1 MILTDEERER
11 LEYEKLCFLKDKLCE
26 KIQECQTM
34 DEFKALISK
43 MTPDNVRKFL
53 RQKIEDE
60 KARYETMRQRYL
72 EKQAELDNYKSEVSE

>member
-1 MILTDEERER
+1 MTLTEEERER

-26 KIQECQTM
+26 KIQECQTL

-43 MTPDNVRKFL
+43 MTPENVRKFL

-60 KARYETMRQRYL
+60 KTRYETMRQRYL
-72 EKQAELDNYKSEVSE
+72 EEQAKLDNYKLEVSE